1 MPKTLVR
8 LFSLALGLI
17 LPHVLATE
25 LPPIS
30 FAYVLQADELG
41 QTPAVV
47 ADKLNKAQ
55 RDWFVLDPHFSAGVL
70 WQSSDLKIIRGNSPK
85 RKIIAYISIGEAE
98 DYRTYWKKSWLD
110 IGKPTSSAPPWLL
123 NENPEWKG
131 NFVVK
136 YWHKE
141 WQKIIL
147 NSVEQA
153 MAAGFDGVYLDI
165 VDGFEN
171 FEKVGTDY
179 DENRINPET
188 KQSYRR
194 DMIDWVKRVSDL
206 TRKSKSD
213 ALVIPQNGSA
223 LLESYDFLSH
233 ISGIG
238 IEDLYTVGDKK
249 QPSRDTRDVL
259 DNLQRIKESKK
270 PILLIEYAQKLELQT
285 YVKKRAHDDGLILL
299 LTDRELKTLGTSPSK

>member
-25 LPPIS
+25 VPPTS

-55 RDWFVLDPHFSAGVL
+55 RDWFILDPHFSEEVR
-70 WQSSDLKIIRGNSPK
+70 WQSSDFKIIRGNNPNC
-85 RKIIAYISIGEAE
+85 KIIAYISIGEAE
-98 DYRTYWKKSWLD
+98 NYRPYWKKSWSD
-110 IGKPTSSAPPWLL
+110 NGKSTAVKPLWLL

-136 YWHKE
+136 YWDKE
-141 WQKIIL
+141 WQEIIL
-147 NSVEQA
+147 NSVKEA

-165 VDGFEN
+165 VDGFET
-171 FEKVGTDY
+171 FEKVGNDY
-179 DENRINPET
+179 DEDRLNPET

-194 DMIDWVKRVSDL
+194 DMVDWVKRIVAQA
-206 TRKSKSD
+206 RASKSD
-213 ALVIPQNGSA
+213 AIVIPQNGSA
-223 LLESYDFLSH
+223 LLKQPDFLAL

-238 IEDLYTVGDKK
+238 IEDLYTNGNKK
-249 QPSRDTRDVL
+249 QPSNETKEVL
-259 DNLQRIKESKK
+259 SNLRLALQIKK
-270 PILLIEYAQKLELQT
+270 PVLLIEYAQGAKLQFYT
-285 YVKKRAHDDGLILL
+285 KSRAHEDGLIGL
-299 LTDRELKTLGTSPSK
+299 LTDRELKTLGTSFR

>member
-25 LPPIS
+25 VPPTS

-55 RDWFVLDPHFSAGVL
+55 RDWFVLDPHFSEEVL
-70 WQSSDLKIIRGNSPK
+70 WQASDLKIIRGNSPK

-98 DYRTYWKKSWLD
+98 NYRPYWKKSWLD
-110 IGKPTSSAPPWLL
+110 NGKPTSSAPPWLL

-136 YWHKE
+136 YWDKE
-141 WQKIIL
+141 WQEIIL
-147 NSVEQA
+147 NSVKQA

-194 DMIDWVKRVSDL
+194 DMIDWVKRIVAQA
-206 TRKSKSD
+206 RASKSN
-213 ALVIPQNGSA
+213 AIVIPQNGSA
-223 LLESYDFLSH
+223 LLKQPDFIAL

-238 IEDLYTVGDKK
+238 IEDLYTFGDKK

-270 PILLIEYAQKLELQT
+270 PILLIEYAQKGELQT
-285 YVKKRAHDDGLILL
+285 YVKKRALDDGIILL
-299 LTDRELKTLGTSPSK
+299 LTDRDLKTLGTSSSK